1 VRFLID
7 NSLSPR
13 LASLLGELG
22 HDAVHLRSFGKQDA
36 EDLEVFEIAA
46 SQDRVIVAQDTDF
59 GAIIAARRSTK
70 LSLTLFRREDHSTEG
85 SFAIP
90 RDNLSTIEHDLSAGA
105 IVVIDDT
112 RIRVR
117 ALPLA

>member
-59 GAIIAARRSTK
+59 GAIDRRSTIDK
-70 LSLTLFRREDHSTEG
+70 TVTHPLSPRRSLNRR
-85 SFAIP
+85 FV
-90 RDNLSTIEHDLSAGA
+90 RDPSG
-105 IVVIDDT
+105 
-112 RIRVR
+112 
-117 ALPLA
+117 